1 MRPPPLLALP
11 STTPLL
17 PPCTGDREDTLVEMS
32 FYVPKENEDFGKP
45 AAAAEGA
52 DGAEDGEAV
61 AAAAPAKVLF
71 DLVSQFTDAGGWGRL
86 WLVDVV
92 LRIHSFAE
100 LAGAAAG
107 AGAGPA
113 CLLGHSPLWTG
124 LPSHPVHPLPF
135 ACALA
140 HHLQGLPLGTRL
152 PPLTRSACWCRAGAS
167 TSRCTC
173 QLSSWLAR

>member
-1 MRPPPLLALP
+1 MLLPARPVVVDVAQPQLALP
-11 STTPLL
+11 SATPLL

-92 LRIHSFAE
+92 LRIHS
-100 LAGAAAG
+100 LA
-107 AGAGPA
+107 
-113 CLLGHSPLWTG
+113 
-124 LPSHPVHPLPF
+124 
-135 ACALA
+135 
-140 HHLQGLPLGTRL
+140 
-152 PPLTRSACWCRAGAS
+152 
-167 TSRCTC
+167 
-173 QLSSWLAR
+173 